1 MQKFEPTDSIQPA
14 KTVKTHSEIENL
26 NKTETTPGNYKML
39 NSNSGANLQIPNV
52 QKKLSMTKTE
62 NNPDIR
68 IDDQDN

>member
-39 NSNSGANLQIPNV
+39 NSNSGANL
-52 QKKLSMTKTE
+52 
-62 NNPDIR
+62 
-68 IDDQDN
+68 